1 MLTPKQ
7 RSVNVNA
14 DISVDETYE
23 ADAEVPTGVPAGVF
37 AERGLDADNFS
48 SGGPSNTRRDAR
60 QQADQHADLD
70 AHQNAD
76 LGPCLYL
83 GPAGQRCSRRA
94 VEGGFCARHQ
104 PGSSQLAGLS
114 VPQISKRAVA
124 FFGLLAVL
132 WPVLADLVRELIRLL
147 R

>member
-1 MLTPKQ
+1 MPI
-7 RSVNVNA
+7 
-14 DISVDETYE
+14 ISF
-23 ADAEVPTGVPAGVF
+23 PAVHRALAGTLV
-37 AERGLDADNFS
+37 S
-48 SGGPSNTRRDAR
+48 TRN
-60 QQADQHADLD
+60 LD

>member
-14 DISVDETYE
+14 DLPVDEPYE
-23 ADAEVPTGVPAGVF
+23 EDAGVPTGVPASVF
-37 AERGLDADNFS
+37 AERGPDADNFFP
-48 SGGPSNTRRDAR
+48 GGPSSTRRDAR
-60 QQADQHADLD
+60 QHADLD